1 MKNYK
6 IAIIGL
12 GKRSRGLYS
21 VLKNREYVDIVAVCD
36 LYEDRCEDMAKRIE
50 DDGRHRPSLF
60 TDYKRCID
68 EAMPDMVVIATS
80 WLPHIEICIY
90 AMERGV
96 IAACEVGGAYSI
108 ESLWELIRCY
118 ERTGTPVTMLENACY
133 HRIKLLALNMKRKGL
148 LGEMV
153 HCEGAYRHD
162 LRDEICTGWRKKH
175 YRLDQFIH
183 RNADNYPTHDIG
195 PIAKLLDINCG
206 NRFLSIVSV
215 GSKSAGLS
223 HYAKENGIDELDGV
237 KFMQS
242 DVVTSILK
250 CQNGET
256 VTIVLDV
263 SLPRYYSRGFI
274 AQGTEGLISEDN
286 KCVYLD
292 ADYKG
297 QKHKMWD
304 EVTGNIDLYYGKYEH
319 PLWVDYHPG
328 QGGHGGID
336 SLQFDDLFAA
346 LERGDKEMP
355 INVYDMATWMA
366 ITVLSG
372 QSMATGA
379 SVPFPDF
386 TNGNWIYRK
395 NEFALGE

>member
-12 GKRSRGLYS
+12 GNRSLGLYNA
-21 VLKNREYVDIVAVCD
+21 LKNREYVDIVALCD
-36 LYEDRCEDMAKRIE
+36 LYEDRCKDMAKRIE
-50 DDGRHRPSLF
+50 GDGRHRPLLF
-60 TDYKRCID
+60 DDYKRCID
-68 EAMPDMVVIATS
+68 EAKPDMVVIATS
-80 WLPHIEICIY
+80 WLPHVDICIY

-96 IAACEVGGAYSI
+96 IAASEVGGAYSI
-108 ESLWELIRCY
+108 ESLWELIRCHQ
-118 ERTGTPVTMLENACY
+118 RTGTPVTMLENACY
-133 HRIKLLALNMKRKGL
+133 DRIKLLALNMKRKGL

-162 LRDEICTGWRKKH
+162 LREEICTGWRKRH

-183 RNADNYPTHDIG
+183 RNADNYPTHDLG

-215 GSKSAGLS
+215 GSKSVGLS

-242 DVVTSILK
+242 DVVTSIIK

-256 VTIVLDV
+256 VTLTLDV

-274 AQGTEGLISEDN
+274 AQGTKGLISEDN
-286 KCVYLD
+286 NSVYLD
-292 ADYKG
+292 SDNKG
-297 QKHKMWD
+297 HKMWD
-304 EVTGNIDLYYGKYEH
+304 EMTGNIGLYYGKYEH
-319 PLWVDYHPG
+319 PMWVDYHPG
-328 QGGHGGID
+328 KEGHGGID

-366 ITVLSG
+366 VTVLSE

-379 SVPFPDF
+379 SIPFPDF